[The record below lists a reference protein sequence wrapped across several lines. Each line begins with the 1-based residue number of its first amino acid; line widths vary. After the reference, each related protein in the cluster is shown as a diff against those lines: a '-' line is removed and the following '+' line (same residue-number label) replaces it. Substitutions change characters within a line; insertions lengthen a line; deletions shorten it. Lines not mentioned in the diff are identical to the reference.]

1 MNPIY
6 ITKETTASFEVDPEK
21 CFGLKRLDELYVPDG
36 ENIVPALNALAKLA
50 RLRIC
55 SKDWHNEHA
64 IWKATKE
71 SPQLS
76 PVEGDHLNVDIHWYM
91 HGVGGSEGAQLL
103 DGLPKEIEYDYFVWK
118 GMELDMHPYGACYHD
133 LNDKMSTGVIEYL
146 SYNKIS
152 TVILSGLALDFCV
165 KNTAIQ
171 LAKAGFNVIVV
182 LEACR
187 GINEELTA
195 AAKLEMLEF
204 GVKFAETVDQIIS
217 T

>member
-1 MNPIY
+1 MKPIY
-6 ITKETTASFEVDPEK
+6 ITKDTAASFEVDPEK

-36 ENIVPALNALAKLA
+36 ESIVPALNAIAKLT
-50 RLRIC
+50 RLRLC
-55 SKDWHNEHA
+55 SKDWHNEKA
-64 IWKATKE
+64 IWKATDE
-71 SPQLS
+71 NPQLS
-76 PVEGDHLNVDIHWYM
+76 PVSGEHENVDVHWYM

-133 LNDKMSTGVIEYL
+133 LHNKMSTGVIEYL

-171 LAKAGFNVIVV
+171 LAEAGYNVIVV
-182 LEACR
+182 IEACR
-187 GINEELTA
+187 GISEELTA

-204 GVKFAETVDQIIS
+204 GVKFADTVEQIIS